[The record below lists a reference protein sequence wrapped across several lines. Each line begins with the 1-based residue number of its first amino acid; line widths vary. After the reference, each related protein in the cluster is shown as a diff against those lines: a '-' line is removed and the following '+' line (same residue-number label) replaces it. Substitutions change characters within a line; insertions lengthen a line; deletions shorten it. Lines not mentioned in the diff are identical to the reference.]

1 MYFESCC
8 FIAELQAGHQPAVRV
23 WNIDPTVVADNGGF
37 GVQVSE
43 LVGHSF
49 GIPVVAFAPYS
60 SLLVSVGNQHDMD
73 INVWNWRVS
82 YELHEFGL
90 QAIQKSILFVK
101 LV

>member
-1 MYFESCC
+1 M
-8 FIAELQAGHQPAVRV
+8 RV
-23 WNIDPTVVADNGGF
+23 WNIDPTVVAENGGF
-37 GVQVSE
+37 GVQVAE

-82 YELHEFGL
+82 LVPLLPLYLYNMYIHWMLATVFTVQNFLHQL
-90 QAIQKSILFVK
+90 R
-101 LV
+101 